1 MQCECPLGFTLILL
15 DFYCCTRVAQTHA
28 RLRPATAV
36 ATTAYADG
44 NSRGGAAAA
53 AATTT
58 GTGLASE
65 SWRVLALALSEMARV
80 GVTALHEAMLEM
92 YSAGTVT

>member
-1 MQCECPLGFTLILL
+1 MQYAMRVFRWVYTLILL
-15 DFYCCTRVAQTHA
+15 DFYCCTRVAQTHT
-28 RLRPATAV
+28 RLRPATALV
-36 ATTAYADG
+36 STAYADG

-65 SWRVLALALSEMARV
+65 MARV